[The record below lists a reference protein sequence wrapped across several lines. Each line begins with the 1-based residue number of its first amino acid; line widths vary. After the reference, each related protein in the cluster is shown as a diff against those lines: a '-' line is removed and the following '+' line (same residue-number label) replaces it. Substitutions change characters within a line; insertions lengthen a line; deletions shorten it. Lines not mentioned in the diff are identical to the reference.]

1 MTRAL
6 LNRKSTFALAAIS
19 TFFACMSSPNARAE
33 LIYGVAHTGGQNTQ
47 NKLFTFDSATPGT
60 VNDLGNIT
68 GLGNLQYLSDID
80 FRPSTGELYGL
91 GYTGSVYKIN
101 VNTLVATPIGFVPAP
116 GSGFSGAGIDFD
128 PVTGNLRIIDGQSL
142 MNFSFNPDN
151 NTHTLDSPLVQ
162 YVAGDPNLVPTPP
175 FPRVEGIAY
184 NNNIS
189 GALTT
194 TLYGIDIHDPVT
206 PPAATLTTIAPL
218 SGDMTTVGST
228 GVISRSVGGF
238 DISGST
244 GNAYTI
250 FNSFQPTTAN
260 FYAVNLVTGQTTLV
274 GTINVDN
281 QFLVSGLSIAPAVVP
296 PGGGGNS
303 APLPA
308 ALLLGPIGAVAA
320 GIMARRFR
328 SQK

>member
-1 MTRAL
+1 MIRAFSK
-6 LNRKSTFALAAIS
+6 RSVAFAFAGIS
-19 TFFACMSSPNARAE
+19 TVVAGISSPTAHGE
-33 LIYGVAHTGGQNTQ
+33 LIYGVAHTGGQNTL

-91 GYTGSVYKIN
+91 GYTGSVYKID
-101 VNTLVATPIGFVPAP
+101 VNTLVATSIGFVPAP

-142 MNFSFNPDN
+142 NNFSFNPDN

-184 NNNIS
+184 NNNVS

-194 TLYGIDIHDPVT
+194 TLFGIDVHAPGA

-218 SGDMTTVGST
+218 SGNMTTVGST
-228 GVISRSVGGF
+228 GVSTGSVGGF
-238 DISGST
+238 DISGAT
-244 GNAYTI
+244 GNAFTI

-260 FYAVNLVTGQTTLV
+260 FYDVNLASGQATLV
-274 GTINVDN
+274 GAINVDN
-281 QFLVSGLSIAPAVVP
+281 QFLVSGLSVAPQVP
-296 PGGGGNS
+296 PGGGGNN

-308 ALLLGPIGAVAA
+308 ALFVAPLGAAAA
-320 GIMARRFR
+320 GLMARRLR
-328 SQK
+328 GRK